1 MTDNRDWFVKS
12 VDGKVYGPAKISK
25 LVEWAKDGRI
35 EPTGFVSTDRV
46 DWLEACSI
54 DELEM
59 KWLVEVSPGDVF
71 GPFHREL
78 VINLFKNGTV
88 PETARAYRLHEFPI
102 DQDPP
107 PVEKIVEKEVPVE
120 VEKIVEKEVRVEVP
134 VEVEKIVEKEVP
146 VEVEKI
152 VEKEVRVEVPV
163 EVEKIVEKEV
173 RVEVPVEVEKIVEK
187 EVRVEVP
194 VPVEVEKIVEKKV
207 LVEVPV
213 EKIVEKEVRVE
224 VPVEKIVEKEV
235 RVEVPVEKIVEKEV
249 RVEVPVEVE
258 KIVEKVVEKEVR
270 VEVPVEK
277 IVEKEVR
284 VEVPVEKVVEV
295 LPPPD
300 DSEPEPGEPPPKIA
314 DLRFGG
320 LDRAR
325 LAALEKA
332 ARQELMRGRR
342 MGMRGN
348 LFGRR

>member
-35 EPTGFVSTDRV
+35 EPTGFVSVDRV
-46 DWLEACSI
+46 EWLEACTV
-54 DELEM
+54 DALEM

-78 VINLFKNGTV
+78 VISLFKNGTV
-88 PETARAYRLHEFPI
+88 PATARAYRLHEFPI

-107 PVEKIVEKEVPVE
+107 PVEKIVEKEV
-120 VEKIVEKEVRVEVP
+120 RVEVP
-134 VEVEKIVEKEVP
+134 
-146 VEVEKI
+146 
-152 VEKEVRVEVPV
+152 
-163 EVEKIVEKEV
+163 
-173 RVEVPVEVEKIVEK
+173 VEKIVEK

-194 VPVEVEKIVEKKV
+194 VPVE
-207 LVEVPV
+207 
-213 EKIVEKEVRVE
+213 
-224 VPVEKIVEKEV
+224 VEKIVEKEV

-284 VEVPVEKVVEV
+284 VEVPVEKVVEKVVEVPVEKVVEV

-300 DSEPEPGEPPPKIA
+300 ESEPEPGEPPPKIA

-342 MGMRGN
+342 MGMRVWAGTCR
-348 LFGRR
+348 LQERKALARAKGRTQVIANPGTSYPGVGEICLLTAR

>member
-35 EPTGFVSTDRV
+35 EPTGFVSVDRV
-46 DWLEACSI
+46 EWLEACTV
-54 DELEM
+54 DALEM

-78 VINLFKNGTV
+78 VISLFKNGTV
-88 PETARAYRLHEFPI
+88 PATARAYRLHEFPI

-107 PVEKIVEKEVPVE
+107 PVEKIVEKEV
-120 VEKIVEKEVRVEVP
+120 RVEVP
-134 VEVEKIVEKEVP
+134 
-146 VEVEKI
+146 VEKI

-173 RVEVPVEVEKIVEK
+173 RVEVPVEKIVEK

-194 VPVEVEKIVEKKV
+194 VE
-207 LVEVPV
+207 V

-249 RVEVPVEVE
+249 RVEVPVE
-258 KIVEKVVEKEVR
+258 KVVEKV
-270 VEVPVEK
+270 
-277 IVEKEVR
+277 

-342 MGMRGN
+342 MGMHGN

>member
-35 EPTGFVSTDRV
+35 EPTGFVSVDRV
-46 DWLEACSI
+46 EWLEACTV
-54 DELEM
+54 DALEM

-78 VINLFKNGTV
+78 VISLFKNGTV
-88 PETARAYRLHEFPI
+88 PATARAYRLHEFPI

-107 PVEKIVEKEVPVE
+107 
-120 VEKIVEKEVRVEVP
+120 
-134 VEVEKIVEKEVP
+134 
-146 VEVEKI
+146 
-152 VEKEVRVEVPV
+152 
-163 EVEKIVEKEV
+163 
-173 RVEVPVEVEKIVEK
+173 
-187 EVRVEVP
+187 
-194 VPVEVEKIVEKKV
+194 
-207 LVEVPV
+207 PV

-235 RVEVPVEKIVEKEV
+235 RVEVPVPVEVEKIVEKEVLVEVPVEKIVEKEV
-249 RVEVPVEVE
+249 RVEVPVE
-258 KIVEKVVEKEVR
+258 KVVEKV
-270 VEVPVEK
+270 
-277 IVEKEVR
+277 

-342 MGMRGN
+342 MGMHGN

>member
-35 EPTGFVSTDRV
+35 EPTGFVSVDRV
-46 DWLEACSI
+46 EWLEACTV

-88 PETARAYRLHEFPI
+88 PATARAYRLHEFPI

-134 VEVEKIVEKEVP
+134 VP

-152 VEKEVRVEVPV
+152 VEKEVLVEVPV

-173 RVEVPVEVEKIVEK
+173 RVEVPVEKI
-187 EVRVEVP
+187 
-194 VPVEVEKIVEKKV
+194 
-207 LVEVPV
+207 
-213 EKIVEKEVRVE
+213 
-224 VPVEKIVEKEV
+224 
-235 RVEVPVEKIVEKEV
+235 
-249 RVEVPVEVE
+249 
-258 KIVEKVVEKEVR
+258 VEKEVR

>member
-1 MTDNRDWFVKS
+1 MTDNRNWFVKS
-12 VDGKVYGPAKISK
+12 VGGKVYGPAKISK

-35 EPTGFVSTDRV
+35 EPTGFVSVDRV
-46 DWLEACSI
+46 EWLEACTV
-54 DELEM
+54 DALEM

-78 VINLFKNGTV
+78 VISLFKDGTV
-88 PETARAYRLHEFPI
+88 PATAHAYRLHEFPI

-107 PVEKIVEKEVPVE
+107 PVEKIVEKEV
-120 VEKIVEKEVRVEVP
+120 
-134 VEVEKIVEKEVP
+134 
-146 VEVEKI
+146 
-152 VEKEVRVEVPV
+152 
-163 EVEKIVEKEV
+163 
-173 RVEVPVEVEKIVEK
+173 
-187 EVRVEVP
+187 
-194 VPVEVEKIVEKKV
+194 
-207 LVEVPV
+207 
-213 EKIVEKEVRVE
+213 RVE
-224 VPVEKIVEKEV
+224 VPVEKV
-235 RVEVPVEKIVEKEV
+235 VEKEV

-277 IVEKEVR
+277 IVEKV

-332 ARQELMRGRR
+332 ARLELMRGRR
-342 MGMRGN
+342 MGMHGN

>member
-78 VINLFKNGTV
+78 VISLFKNGTV
-88 PETARAYRLHEFPI
+88 PATARAYRLHEFPI

-134 VEVEKIVEKEVP
+134 VEVEKIVEK
-146 VEVEKI
+146 
-152 VEKEVRVEVPV
+152 EVPV

>member
-1 MTDNRDWFVKS
+1 MKS

-35 EPTGFVSTDRV
+35 EPTGFVSNDRV
-46 DWLEACSI
+46 EWLEACTV

-88 PETARAYRLHEFPI
+88 PATARAYRLHEFPI

-107 PVEKIVEKEVPVE
+107 P
-120 VEKIVEKEVRVEVP
+120 
-134 VEVEKIVEKEVP
+134 VEKIVEKEVP

-194 VPVEVEKIVEKKV
+194 VPVEVEKIVEKEV

>member
-1 MTDNRDWFVKS
+1 MKS
-12 VDGKVYGPAKISK
+12 VDGKVYGPAKIPK

-88 PETARAYRLHEFPI
+88 PATARAYRLHEFPI
-102 DQDPP
+102 EQDPP
-107 PVEKIVEKEVPVE
+107 PVEKV
-120 VEKIVEKEVRVEVP
+120 
-134 VEVEKIVEKEVP
+134 VEKIVEKEVP

-173 RVEVPVEVEKIVEK
+173 RVEVPVEKIIEK

-194 VPVEVEKIVEKKV
+194 VPVEVEKIVEKEV
-207 LVEVPV
+207 L
-213 EKIVEKEVRVE
+213 
-224 VPVEKIVEKEV
+224 
-235 RVEVPVEKIVEKEV
+235 VEVPVEKIVEKEV

>member
-88 PETARAYRLHEFPI
+88 PATARAYRLHEFPI
-102 DQDPP
+102 EQDPP
-107 PVEKIVEKEVPVE
+107 PVEKVVEKIVEKEVPVE

-134 VEVEKIVEKEVP
+134 VE
-146 VEVEKI
+146 
-152 VEKEVRVEVPV
+152 
-163 EVEKIVEKEV
+163 
-173 RVEVPVEVEKIVEK
+173 
-187 EVRVEVP
+187 
-194 VPVEVEKIVEKKV
+194 
-207 LVEVPV
+207 V

>member
-1 MTDNRDWFVKS
+1 MQDTRDWFVKS
-12 VDGKVYGPAKISK
+12 VDGKVYGPAKLSK

-46 DWLEACSI
+46 DWIEVGAV
-54 DELEM
+54 DALEM

-88 PETARAYRLHEFPI
+88 PATARAYRLHEFPI

-107 PVEKIVEKEVPVE
+107 P
-120 VEKIVEKEVRVEVP
+120 
-134 VEVEKIVEKEVP
+134 
-146 VEVEKI
+146 VEKI

-173 RVEVPVEVEKIVEK
+173 RVEVPVEKIVEK
-187 EVRVEVP
+187 V
-194 VPVEVEKIVEKKV
+194 
-207 LVEVPV
+207 
-213 EKIVEKEVRVE
+213 
-224 VPVEKIVEKEV
+224 V

-258 KIVEKVVEKEVR
+258 KIVEVPVEKIVEKEVR
-270 VEVPVEK
+270 VEVPGEVEK
-277 IVEKEVR
+277 IVEVPVEKIVEKVVEVPVEKIVEKVVEKEVR

-300 DSEPEPGEPPPKIA
+300 DSQPQPGEPPPKIA

-325 LAALEKA
+325 LAALERA

-342 MGMRGN
+342 FGMGKI
-348 LFGRR
+348 FGGKSR